1 MPGCSIVPIGSSASQ
16 ALQEEGKIKYIG
28 LNNTTVEQLDEA
40 WATGVR
46 FHTLQ
51 ARRSL
56 QPAGKTKLGLTHI
69 SPTHM
74 K

>member
-1 MPGCSIVPIGSSASQ
+1 MPGCSFVFIRSSTSQ

-56 QPAGKTKLGLTHI
+56 QPAGRTTLGLTHV
-69 SPTHM
+69 